1 MYFRKL
7 LSSKVKGLKL
17 KKTMG
22 FIGNMNEIFINM
34 DEIQFTKNELP
45 FFVDELWFV
54 VNESRKNK
62 FLRVK
67 AC

>member
-1 MYFRKL
+1 MYFRQS
-7 LSSKVKGLKL
+7 LSSKVRGLKL
-17 KKTMG
+17 KNTMG
-22 FIGNMNEIFINM
+22 FIGDMNEIFINM

-45 FFVDELWFV
+45 FVVDELWFV
-54 VNESRKNK
+54 VNESRKKK